1 MNLLQLNQG
10 FKQYGMKVL
19 FDNARF
25 AVNEGEHVGVIGPN
39 GAGKTTLF
47 KILVGQ
53 ETLDAGELI
62 TSKTLKVGYLEQE
75 SKEPLDKSAEEHLSE
90 TSITPVWE
98 LKQLGL
104 ELGLTE
110 KHFGVPFHELSG
122 GYRMRMKLLSLIGKE
137 PNLMLLDEPTNFLD
151 LESIMALETFLQG
164 YKGAFLLI
172 SHDRE
177 FLKRTTDHT
186 LEVEA
191 GDITKFPGHID
202 DYFEQKAQMRTILEA
217 QAANQEAKRKS
228 IQDFVDR
235 FGAKATKARQAQ
247 SRMKQLDKMEKIDIK
262 DLPVRARIKI
272 PPPSHTGKEALT
284 MIETDLGYETKTVI
298 SNLSL
303 RIETGTH
310 LGVVGFNGAGKST
323 LLKSL
328 AGRIPVLKGER
339 KLGYQVTLS
348 YYAQHVAEDLD
359 PNDTVFDSLQRVAH
373 KDIKQQEI
381 LGIAGSLLFSGES
394 VHKKV
399 RVLSGGEK
407 SRVALG
413 QILLRRSPL
422 LLMDEPTNHLD
433 FDTVN
438 ALTEALR
445 SYPGTVI
452 VVSHD
457 RSFIGRIATK
467 ILEIRDGH
475 AEIYPGTYDD
485 YLWSLE
491 KGSLKKRFEK
501 NRETDTKPAVATTAA
516 PKKTDWSSGEA
527 KNLNSGKSGRN
538 SGSLSSSKNSA
549 SQPTSGTSASVSSSD
564 AAAKAAK
571 AFAMPAPVI
580 VRRAE
585 DAPHRDQTKRYQ
597 AEAKEAQRKITKTE
611 ALLAT
616 HGAKVTKINE
626 ELVVAQGARS
636 TELSKELAWSFIET
650 ERLET
655 DLLEAMEKLAA
666 AETFLG
672 GQR

>member
-75 SKEPLDKSAEEHLSE
+75 SKEPLDKSAEEHLTE

-104 ELGLTE
+104 DLGLLE
-110 KHFGVPFHELSG
+110 KHFAVPFHELSG

-151 LESIMALETFLQG
+151 LESIMALETFLQS

-186 LEVEA
+186 LEVES

-339 KLGYQVTLS
+339 KLGYQVSLS

-467 ILEIRDGH
+467 ILEIRDGR

-491 KGSLKKRFEK
+491 KGSLKKRFEQ
-501 NRETDTKPAVATTAA
+501 NLEADTKPNGTTVPATA
-516 PKKTDWSSGEA
+516 PIKKTDWSSGEA
-527 KNLNSGKSGRN
+527 KNLQN
-538 SGSLSSSKNSA
+538 
-549 SQPTSGTSASVSSSD
+549 TSSSD
-564 AAAKAAK
+564 ATVKAAK
-571 AFAMPAPVI
+571 AFATPAPVI
-580 VRRAE
+580 VRKAQ

-597 AEAKEAQRKITKTE
+597 AEAKEAQRKIAKTE
-611 ALLAT
+611 ALLET
-616 HGAKVTKINE
+616 HNAKVTKINE
-626 ELVVAQGARS
+626 ELVQAQGARS
-636 TELSKELAWSFIET
+636 TELSKELAWSFVET

-672 GQR
+672 GQK

>member
-10 FKQYGMKVL
+10 FKQYGTKVL

-53 ETLDAGELI
+53 ETLDSGELI
-62 TSKTLKVGYLEQE
+62 RSQKLKVGYLEQE
-75 SKEPLDKSAEEHLSE
+75 SREPLDKSAEEFLTE
-90 TSITPVWE
+90 TSLTPVWE

-104 ELGLTE
+104 ELGLNE
-110 KHFGVPFHELSG
+110 RHFAVPFHELSG
-122 GYRMRMKLLSLIGKE
+122 GYRMRMKLLSLIGQQ

-151 LESIMALETFLQG
+151 LESIMALEKFLQD
-164 YKGAFLLI
+164 YAGAFLLI

-186 LEVEA
+186 LEVEM

-247 SRMKQLDKMEKIDIK
+247 SRMKQLEKMEKIDIK
-262 DLPVRARIKI
+262 DLPVRARINI
-272 PPPSHTGKEALT
+272 PPPSHTGKEALVMT
-284 MIETDLGYETKTVI
+284 EVDLGYDTKKVI
-298 SNLSL
+298 SDLSL

-328 AGRIPVLKGER
+328 AGRIPLLKGER

-348 YYAQHVAEDLD
+348 YYAQHVAEDLNL
-359 PNDTVFDSLQRVAH
+359 NDTVFEALQSVAH

-394 VHKKV
+394 VNKKI

-413 QILLRRSPL
+413 QILLRRSPM

-491 KGSLKKRFEK
+491 KGSLKTRFEK
-501 NRETDTKPAVATTAA
+501 NAAGKQTLPETTRSTKKADPSKQVE
-516 PKKTDWSSGEA
+516 WSAGEA
-527 KNLNSGKSGRN
+527 LA
-538 SGSLSSSKNSA
+538 LKNS
-549 SQPTSGTSASVSSSD
+549 SAE
-564 AAAKAAK
+564 AQAKASK
-571 AFAMPAPVI
+571 AFAPPVAPVRTREQ
-580 VRRAE
+580 VQT
-585 DAPHRDQTKRYQ
+585 RDQTKRYQ
-597 AEAKEAQRKITKTE
+597 AEAKEAQRKISKTE
-611 ALLAT
+611 ALLET
-616 HGAKVTKINE
+616 HNAKVLKINA
-626 ELVVAQGARS
+626 ELALATGERS
-636 TELSKELAWSFIET
+636 TELSKELAWSFLET

-655 DLLEAMEKLAA
+655 DLLEAMEKLEA
-666 AETFLG
+666 AENFLG
-672 GQR
+672 GQK

>member
-1 MNLLQLNQG
+1 MNLLQLTEG
-10 FKQYGMKVL
+10 FKQYGTKVL
-19 FDNARF
+19 FDDARF
-25 AVNEGEHVGVIGPN
+25 AINEGEHVGVIGPN

-53 ETLDAGELI
+53 EHLDSGELI
-62 TSKTLKVGYLEQE
+62 TSKSLKIGYLEQE
-75 SKEPLDKSAEEHLSE
+75 AREPLDKSAEEYLTEISL
-90 TSITPVWE
+90 TPIWE

-104 ELGLTE
+104 DLGLSE
-110 KHFGVPFHELSG
+110 KHFAVPFHELSG
-122 GYRMRMKLLSLIGKE
+122 GYRMRMKLLSLIGQQ

-151 LESIMALETFLQG
+151 LESIMALEKFLQG
-164 YKGAFLLI
+164 YAGAFLLI

-186 LEVEA
+186 LEVES
-191 GDITKFPGHID
+191 GEITKFPGHID
-202 DYFEQKAQMRTILEA
+202 DYFEQKAQMRVILEA
-217 QAANQEAKRKS
+217 QAANQEAKRKHL
-228 IQDFVDR
+228 QDFVDR

-247 SRMKQLDKMEKIDIK
+247 SRVKQLEKMEKIEIK

-272 PPPSHTGKEALT
+272 PPPSHTGKEALSI
-284 MIETDLGYETKTVI
+284 IEADLGYETKKVI
-298 SNLSL
+298 SDLSL
-303 RIETGTH
+303 RLETGVH

-328 AGRIPVLKGER
+328 AGRLPLLSGER
-339 KLGYQVTLS
+339 KLGYQVSLS
-348 YYAQHVAEDLD
+348 YYAQHVAEDLNLD
-359 PNDTVFDSLQRVAH
+359 DTVLDALQSVAH
-373 KDIKQQEI
+373 KDITQQEI

-394 VHKKV
+394 VNKKV

-445 SYPGTVI
+445 TYPGTVI

-467 ILEIRDGH
+467 ILEIRDGR

-491 KGSLKKRFEK
+491 KGSLKTRFAE
-501 NRETDTKPAVATTAA
+501 NSVSTKTAA
-516 PKKTDWSSGEA
+516 TPPQSRGSKGGVSWSAGEA
-527 KNLNSGKSGRN
+527 KNLNKNGEAEKS
-538 SGSLSSSKNSA
+538 
-549 SQPTSGTSASVSSSD
+549 
-564 AAAKAAK
+564 AAAAARSKAEQIFAHSEPAAPIRK
-571 AFAMPAPVI
+571 AS
-580 VRRAE
+580 E
-585 DAPHRDQTKRYQ
+585 APHRDQTKRYQ

-611 ALLAT
+611 ALLEA
-616 HGAKVTKINE
+616 HNSKVTKLNE
-626 ELVVAQGARS
+626 ELAAATGTRS
-636 TELSKELAWSFIET
+636 TELSKELAWSFVET
-650 ERLET
+650 ERLEG

-666 AETFLG
+666 AETYLNDG
-672 GQR
+672 KSHPS

>member
-1 MNLLQLNQG
+1 VNLLQLNQG

-19 FDNARF
+19 FDDARF
-25 AVNEGEHVGVIGPN
+25 AINEGEHVGVIGPN

-53 ETLDAGELI
+53 EQLDSGELI
-62 TSKTLKVGYLEQE
+62 TSKSLKIGYLEQE
-75 SKEPLDKSAEEHLSE
+75 SREPLDKSAEEYLTEISL
-90 TSITPVWE
+90 TPIWE

-104 ELGLTE
+104 DLGLSE
-110 KHFGVPFHELSG
+110 NHFGVPFHELSG
-122 GYRMRMKLLSLIGKE
+122 GYRMRMKLLSLIGQQ

-151 LESIMALETFLQG
+151 LESIMALEKFLQS
-164 YKGAFLLI
+164 YEGAFLLI

-186 LEVEA
+186 LEVESSE
-191 GDITKFPGHID
+191 ITKFPGHID
-202 DYFEQKAQMRTILEA
+202 DYFEQKAQLRTILEA
-217 QAANQEAKRKS
+217 QAANQEAKRKHL
-228 IQDFVDR
+228 QDFVDR

-247 SRMKQLDKMEKIDIK
+247 SRVKQLEKMEKIDIK

-272 PPPSHTGKEALT
+272 PPPIHTGKEALT
-284 MIETDLGYETKTVI
+284 ITDADLGYDTKKVI
-298 SNLSL
+298 SDLSL
-303 RIETGTH
+303 RLETGTH

-328 AGRIPVLKGER
+328 AGRLPLLSGER
-339 KLGYQVTLS
+339 KLGYQVSLS
-348 YYAQHVAEDLD
+348 YYAQHVAEDLNPD
-359 PNDTVFDSLQRVAH
+359 DTVFDALQSVAH

-394 VHKKV
+394 VNKKI

-445 SYPGTVI
+445 TYPGTVI

-467 ILEIRDGH
+467 ILEIRDGR

-491 KGSLKKRFEK
+491 KGSLKARYEAAAS
-501 NRETDTKPAVATTAA
+501 TDKTSPTRAAMATPTKAA
-516 PKKTDWSSGEA
+516 WSSGEA
-527 KNLNSGKSGRN
+527 KNLSEPAKANSIP
-538 SGSLSSSKNSA
+538 SKN
-549 SQPTSGTSASVSSSD
+549 
-564 AAAKAAK
+564 K
-571 AFAMPAPVI
+571 FADESKGVI
-580 VRRAE
+580 VRKASE
-585 DAPHRDQTKRYQ
+585 VAARDQTKRYQ
-597 AEAKEAQRKITKTE
+597 AEAKEAQRKIAKTE
-611 ALLAT
+611 AALEAHTL
-616 HGAKVTKINE
+616 KVTKLNE
-626 ELVVAQGARS
+626 ELVSAVGARS
-636 TELSKELAWSFIET
+636 TELSKELAWSFIEN
-650 ERLET
+650 ERLESE
-655 DLLEAMEKLAA
+655 LLEAMEKLAA
-666 AETFLG
+666 AETYLAS
-672 GQR
+672 R

>member
-53 ETLDAGELI
+53 EQLDAGELI
-62 TSKTLKVGYLEQE
+62 TSKSLKVGYLEQE
-75 SKEPLDKSAEEHLSE
+75 SKEPLDKSAEEFLTE

-104 ELGLTE
+104 ELGLLE
-110 KHFGVPFHELSG
+110 KHFAVPFHELSG

-151 LESIMALETFLQG
+151 LESIMALENFLQG

-272 PPPSHTGKEALT
+272 PPPSHTGKEALM
-284 MIETDLGYETKTVI
+284 MIETDLGYETKKVI
-298 SNLSL
+298 SGLSL

-328 AGRIPVLKGER
+328 AGRIPVLSGER
-339 KLGYQVTLS
+339 KLGYQVSLS

-359 PNDTVFDSLQRVAH
+359 PNDSVFDALQSVAH
-373 KDIKQQEI
+373 KDITQQEI

-501 NRETDTKPAVATTAA
+501 NDVASGKLSAPSQNAKSGSQKPAANTAPA
-516 PKKTDWSSGEA
+516 KKWSAGEA
-527 KNLNSGKSGRN
+527 KNLNAK
-538 SGSLSSSKNSA
+538 
-549 SQPTSGTSASVSSSD
+549 PSD
-564 AAAKAAK
+564 VDAIAKAAQ
-571 AFAMPAPVI
+571 AFAPSAAP
-580 VRRAE
+580 VRRASE
-585 DAPHRDQTKRYQ
+585 VAQRDQTKRFQ
-597 AEAKEAQRKITKTE
+597 AEAKEAQRKIAKTE
-611 ALLAT
+611 TLLET
-616 HGAKVTKINE
+616 HNTKVTKLNE
-626 ELVVAQGARS
+626 ELLTASGPRS
-636 TELSKELAWSFIET
+636 TELSKELAWSFVET

-655 DLLEAMEKLAA
+655 DLLEAMEKLAN
-666 AETFLG
+666 AETYLSRG
-672 GQR
+672 N

>member
-53 ETLDAGELI
+53 EQLDGGELV
-62 TSKTLKVGYLEQE
+62 TSKTLKIGYLEQE
-75 SKEPLDKSAEEHLSE
+75 SKEPLDKSAEEFLSE
-90 TSITPVWE
+90 TSLTPVWE

-104 ELGLTE
+104 ELGLLE
-110 KHFGVPFHELSG
+110 RHFAVPFHELSG
-122 GYRMRMKLLSLIGKE
+122 GYRMRMKLLSLIGQE

-151 LESIMALETFLQG
+151 LESIMALEHFLQG

-247 SRMKQLDKMEKIDIK
+247 SRMKQLEKMEKIDIK

-284 MIETDLGYETKTVI
+284 MIETDLGYETKKVI
-298 SNLSL
+298 SGLSL

-328 AGRIPVLKGER
+328 AGKIPVLSGER
-339 KLGYQVTLS
+339 KLGYQVSLS

-359 PNDTVFDSLQRVAH
+359 PNDSVFDALQSVAH
-373 KDIKQQEI
+373 KNITQQEI
-381 LGIAGSLLFSGES
+381 LGIAGSLLFSGET

-501 NRETDTKPAVATTAA
+501 NEEVATGDPSIRHPKKPAAAKATSTDL
-516 PKKTDWSSGEA
+516 KTWSTGEA
-527 KNLNSGKSGRN
+527 KN
-538 SGSLSSSKNSA
+538 
-549 SQPTSGTSASVSSSD
+549 TSD
-564 AAAKAAK
+564 AESKAKARAAQ
-571 AFAMPAPVI
+571 AFAPAPPP
-580 VRRAE
+580 VRKAAE
-585 DAPHRDQTKRYQ
+585 VAHRDQTKRYQ

-611 ALLAT
+611 AQLAT
-616 HGAKVTKINE
+616 HNEKVAKLNE
-626 ELVVAQGARS
+626 ELSVATGPRS
-636 TELSKELAWSFIET
+636 TEVSKELAWSFIET
-650 ERLET
+650 ERLES
-655 DLLEAMEKLAA
+655 DLLEAMEKLSA
-666 AETFLG
+666 AETYLKTTTG
-672 GQR
+672 S

>member
-1 MNLLQLNQG
+1 VNLLQLNQG

-19 FDNARF
+19 FDDARF
-25 AVNEGEHVGVIGPN
+25 AINEGEHVGVIGPN

-53 ETLDAGELI
+53 EQLDSGELI
-62 TSKTLKVGYLEQE
+62 TSKSLKIGYLEQE
-75 SKEPLDKSAEEHLSE
+75 SREPLDKSAEEYLTEISL
-90 TSITPVWE
+90 TPIWE

-104 ELGLTE
+104 DLGLSE
-110 KHFGVPFHELSG
+110 NHFGVPFHELSG
-122 GYRMRMKLLSLIGKE
+122 GYRMRMKLLSLIGQQ

-151 LESIMALETFLQG
+151 LESIMALEKFLQS
-164 YKGAFLLI
+164 YEGAFLLI

-186 LEVEA
+186 LEVESSE
-191 GDITKFPGHID
+191 ITKFPGHID
-202 DYFEQKAQMRTILEA
+202 DYFEQKAQLRTILEA
-217 QAANQEAKRKS
+217 QAANQEAKRKHL
-228 IQDFVDR
+228 QDFVDR

-247 SRMKQLDKMEKIDIK
+247 SRVKQLEKMEKIDIK

-272 PPPSHTGKEALT
+272 PPPIHTGKEALT
-284 MIETDLGYETKTVI
+284 IADADLGYDTKKVI
-298 SNLSL
+298 SDLSL
-303 RIETGTH
+303 RLETGTH

-328 AGRIPVLKGER
+328 AGRLPLLSGER
-339 KLGYQVTLS
+339 KLGYQVSLS
-348 YYAQHVAEDLD
+348 YYAQHVAEDLNPD
-359 PNDTVFDSLQRVAH
+359 DTVFDALQSVAH

-394 VHKKV
+394 VNKKI

-445 SYPGTVI
+445 TYPGTVI

-467 ILEIRDGH
+467 ILEIRDGR

-491 KGSLKKRFEK
+491 KGSLKVRYEAAAS
-501 NRETDTKPAVATTAA
+501 TDKTSPTRAAMATPTKAA
-516 PKKTDWSSGEA
+516 WSSGEA
-527 KNLNSGKSGRN
+527 KNLSEPAKANSIP
-538 SGSLSSSKNSA
+538 SKN
-549 SQPTSGTSASVSSSD
+549 
-564 AAAKAAK
+564 K
-571 AFAMPAPVI
+571 FADESKGVI
-580 VRRAE
+580 VRKASE
-585 DAPHRDQTKRYQ
+585 VAARDQTKRYQ
-597 AEAKEAQRKITKTE
+597 AEAKEAQRKIAKTE
-611 ALLAT
+611 AALEAHTL
-616 HGAKVTKINE
+616 KVTKLNE
-626 ELVVAQGARS
+626 ELVSAVGARS
-636 TELSKELAWSFIET
+636 TELSKELAWSFIEN
-650 ERLET
+650 ERLESE
-655 DLLEAMEKLAA
+655 LLEAMEKLAA
-666 AETFLG
+666 AETYLAS
-672 GQR
+672 R